1 MILVKILKMKTN
13 KIQYSVLTLDDQ
25 FRNVVK
31 WIKENKITFESHLNR
46 TRFWVNEG
54 EEHAVF
60 LLTWGHVCL
69 PVYDD
74 EDLITG
80 IRTYGFS

>member
-1 MILVKILKMKTN
+1 M
-13 KIQYSVLTLDDQ
+13 IQYYVLTLDEQ

-31 WIKENKITFESHLNR
+31 WIKENKIMFEAHLNR
-46 TRFWVNEG
+46 TRFWVAEG

-60 LLTWGHVCL
+60 LLTWGHVCT

-80 IRTYGFS
+80 IRTYGFSQLN

>member
-1 MILVKILKMKTN
+1 MILVKILKVKTN

>member
-1 MILVKILKMKTN
+1 MVKILKMKTN

>member
-1 MILVKILKMKTN
+1 MKILKMKTN